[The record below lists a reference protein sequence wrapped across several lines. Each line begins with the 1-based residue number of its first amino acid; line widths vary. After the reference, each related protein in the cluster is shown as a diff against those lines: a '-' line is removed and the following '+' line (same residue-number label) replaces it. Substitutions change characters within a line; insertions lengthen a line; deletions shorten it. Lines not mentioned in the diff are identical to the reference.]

1 MGVNYCYHTIMYCV
15 LTLISCLISLSY
27 ECCNTK
33 VVEGTDELAGTYNLY
48 SGNANF
54 LDVCMDQ
61 CAYTR
66 EGNPDSSNSFVSVQK
81 EHTMIQSA
89 QTPALLLPLVQV
101 PVPTARIMYPGESTK
116 SPYPWGHLSPLLP

>member
-1 MGVNYCYHTIMYCV
+1 MGNYCYHTIMYCV

-66 EGNPDSSNSFVSVQK
+66 EGNPDSSQLFCVR
-81 EHTMIQSA
+81 
-89 QTPALLLPLVQV
+89 
-101 PVPTARIMYPGESTK
+101 TARIMYPGESTK